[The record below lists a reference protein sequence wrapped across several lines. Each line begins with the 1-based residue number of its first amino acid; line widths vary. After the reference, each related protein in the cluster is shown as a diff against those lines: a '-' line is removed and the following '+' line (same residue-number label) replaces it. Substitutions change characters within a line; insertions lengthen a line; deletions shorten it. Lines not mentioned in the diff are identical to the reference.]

1 MDTSLAGAVRE
12 DGIDADYHQDAG
24 RDADAPAGC
33 DPDYGADL
41 IAALIAAFKRVASL
55 RSRLP
60 ATGQYDVSQTHLLIR
75 LADLGPTRAGEL
87 AEKVCADPSTV
98 SRQVAALV
106 KAGFVERRADPEDG
120 RASLLVATPAGV
132 DQIAWH
138 RRIRGAAMGPLIAA
152 WTPQEREIFLR
163 LLTDLTRGLD
173 VHRDTILARL
183 LAHTPNGTD

>member
-1 MDTSLAGAVRE
+1 VHTSLTGTDVR
-12 DGIDADYHQDAG
+12 DGVDA
-24 RDADAPAGC
+24 
-33 DPDYGADL
+33 DYGADL

-60 ATGQYDVSQTHLLIR
+60 GTGQYDMSQTHLLIR

-87 AEKVCADPSTV
+87 ADKVCADPSTV

-106 KAGFVERRADPEDG
+106 RAGLVERRADPEDG
-120 RASLLVATPAGV
+120 RASLLVATPAGL

-138 RRIRGAAMGPLIAA
+138 RRIRSAAIGPLIAD

-163 LLTDLTRGLD
+163 LLTELTRGLD
-173 VHRDTILARL
+173 VHRDTIIATL